1 MKYLVDIKDTSYAT
15 VEVDANSVEEA
26 EEKAHA
32 AYYHG
37 CVEWQD
43 CDLDIEARI
52 KETIRNE
59 TKNVRELV
67 LARAFSSTLISEE
80 CEENI
85 DQLDNY
91 ELDEILEDWFDK
103 YGKDKIN

>member
-1 MKYLVDIKDTSYAT
+1 MGDYLQCGLIAASHAI
-15 VEVDANSVEEA
+15 EEA

-52 KETIRNE
+52 KE
-59 TKNVRELV
+59 
-67 LARAFSSTLISEE
+67 
-80 CEENI
+80 
-85 DQLDNY
+85 
-91 ELDEILEDWFDK
+91 
-103 YGKDKIN
+103 KDRGER

>member
-15 VEVDANSVEEA
+15 IEVDANSIEEA

-43 CDLDIEARI
+43 CALDIEARI
-52 KETIRNE
+52 KE
-59 TKNVRELV
+59 
-67 LARAFSSTLISEE
+67 
-80 CEENI
+80 
-85 DQLDNY
+85 
-91 ELDEILEDWFDK
+91 
-103 YGKDKIN
+103 KDRGDR